1 MLDRMRA
8 IQTGRGG
15 GWAFVG
21 VISRLCVFVLF
32 TKKIYFPPRR
42 MGPPPH
48 DLDLHSAPSSVHVY
62 TNRLVFRSR
71 RPLYRR
77 GVEVGGDY
85 IIHNLFRQMYNSDS
99 NRYTYKNKH

>member
-15 GWAFVG
+15 GAFVG

-77 GVEVGGDY
+77 GVEVGGGLYNTQSIPTNVQQRFKPLY
-85 IIHNLFRQMYNSDS
+85 I
-99 NRYTYKNKH
+99 